1 MRRGSVVQLVLFAL
15 VAGGAATAL
24 ALVPGWLPTPA
35 GREAGRIDFV
45 FWFVT
50 VICVAIF
57 AVVAAVIAYSIWKF
71 RAPPDDESDGP
82 PIHGH
87 TGLEITWTAIPTAL
101 VVAIAIVSAIV
112 LAKNGDAG
120 SNPLHVDVTA
130 QQFAW
135 SFSYPGHANLT
146 SGDLRLPLGRK
157 VELKLRSLD
166 VIHSFWVPEFGQKQD
181 TVPGLTTKL
190 VITPDR
196 VGTYPVICT
205 ELCGLGHAV
214 MRTSA
219 IVMPA
224 AAFEA
229 WVNKQGK
236 ALAGP
241 AGQAGKIV
249 FVNNG
254 CNSCHTLKAAGATA
268 KIGPDLDKLPAEAR
282 GAGKPLDAFV
292 HESIVNPNAYVAP
305 GFPKNVMPQT
315 FSQLPKSQ
323 LDALVRYLV
332 SSSRSGR

>member
-1 MRRGSVVQLVLFAL
+1 VRRGSVVQLVLFAL

-57 AVVAAVIAYSIWKF
+57 AVVAAVIVYSVWKF
-71 RAPPDDESDGP
+71 RAAPDDESDGP

-101 VVAIAIVSAIV
+101 VVAIAVASAIV
-112 LAKNGDAG
+112 LAKNGNAG
-120 SNPLHVDVTA
+120 ANPLHVNVTA

-146 SGDLRLPLGRK
+146 SGDLRLPVGRR
-157 VELKLRSLD
+157 VELRLKSLD

-181 TVPGLTTKL
+181 TVPGITTKL

-224 AAFEA
+224 AAFDA
-229 WVNKQGK
+229 WLNKQGK
-236 ALAGP
+236 AVSGP
-241 AGQAGKIV
+241 PGQAGKSV

-254 CNSCHTLKAAGATA
+254 CNSCHTLKAAGSTA
-268 KIGPDLDKLPAEAR
+268 KIGPDLDKLPAEAK
-282 GAGKPLDAFV
+282 GAGKPLEAFV
-292 HESIVNPNAYVAP
+292 RESIVDPDAYVAP
-305 GFPKNVMPQT
+305 GYPKNVMPKT

-323 LDALVRYLV
+323 LDALVQYLV
-332 SSSRSGR
+332 SSSKSGR